1 MNYKLVEKPKKDQ
14 DRPFKLT
21 IVADSNDADYITE
34 TRRFS
39 KKEFEERI
47 LPGLNHLHQLAS
59 ESHELESYDNEF
71 DLPLPY
77 SDWGSCHSLE
87 SVEVEFIDDS
97 GKTWDVEIEYEK
109 LDEENEELQ

>member
-39 KKEFEERI
+39 KEEFEERI
-47 LPGLNHLHQLAS
+47 LPGLNHLKQHGS
-59 ESHELESYDNEF
+59 ENHELEAYDNEF

-97 GKTWDVEIEYEK
+97 GKTWDVEIEYEE
-109 LDEENEELQ
+109 LDEEDEG